1 VSDLTLDKL
10 ILSGAAR
17 AKLRALR
24 AADIVFNL
32 CGKNL
37 ASQSVVSAAYFVDT
51 VPRSEKSRQAVL
63 MRKFRLTTSLNW
75 LTNDAR
81 HREFNHPS
89 ISGGLR

>member
-1 VSDLTLDKL
+1 MSDLTLDKL

-24 AADIVFNL
+24 AADIVLNL

-51 VPRSEKSRQAVL
+51 VPRSEK
-63 MRKFRLTTSLNW
+63 K
-75 LTNDAR
+75 
-81 HREFNHPS
+81 PP
-89 ISGGLR
+89 GGADEEIPTYDIIELADQ